1 MLVRARGAAS
11 TARPLGKGSCESS
24 RETRGLRW
32 GVRGW
37 RKSFGVRGRS
47 LQDAWECWGDLVTH
61 WEPIPLAGVQTLHT
75 QTHIH
80 TVKNDHN
87 LIVWPVHVLEM
98 HTPGGTKSL
107 WTAFCTKSLPKGK
120 RDGDIPGAGQRWPWA
135 FGSCGG
141 GCVLAGRGSLWW
153 RCQQGLQGEVRRREV
168 AGVASCHVLCCV
180 SKPRGRRC

>member
-47 LQDAWECWGDLVTH
+47 LQDAWECWGDLVTY
-61 WEPIPLAGVQTLHT
+61 WEPIPLAGVQTLHSH
-75 QTHIH
+75 THIH

-107 WTAFCTKSLPKGK
+107 WTVFCTKRLPKGK
-120 RDGDIPGAGQRWPWA
+120 RDGD
-135 FGSCGG
+135 
-141 GCVLAGRGSLWW
+141 L
-153 RCQQGLQGEVRRREV
+153 QGLGKGDHGHLGPAEGAACWQGGARSGEGASRAYKVKQGEGRLLVWHH
-168 AGVASCHVLCCV
+168 ATFCFV
-180 SKPRGRRC
+180 SKPWGRRC